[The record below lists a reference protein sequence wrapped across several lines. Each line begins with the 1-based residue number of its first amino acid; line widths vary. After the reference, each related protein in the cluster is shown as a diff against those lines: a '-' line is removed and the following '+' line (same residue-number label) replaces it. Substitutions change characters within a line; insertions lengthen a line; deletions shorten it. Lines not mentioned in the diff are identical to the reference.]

1 MLVVTLFGKRG
12 RWEPPAPRCAFLV
25 SCAGLLPAL
34 ESEIRTASG
43 GALEVEVLEP
53 VRDVDRLP
61 EREIWPYVGLDD
73 DLARRITDAQ
83 HDVSLVLAN
92 PGESVADTVL
102 EATKQASTLAERAD
116 GCVDDLFAMRFFGP
130 DTWRVDEPL
139 AEIDVREHVMLHTVP
154 VEDDGDRFWVHTHG
168 LVKFGRPEFEIYD
181 VPGAMVNGVAIAL
194 NDMGQ
199 YVLSGALVSPG
210 ETLGER
216 AVPLHA
222 RLGEREPDHWQDI
235 PVLEL
240 VDVDEGGR
248 PVASGAERGLRAW
261 WPEHFEEA

>member
-1 MLVVTLFGKRG
+1 MALFGRRG

-25 SCAGLLPAL
+25 SCAGPLPAL
-34 ESEIRTASG
+34 ESVIWTAGG
-43 GALEVEVLEP
+43 GAVESEVLEP
-53 VRDVDRLP
+53 ARNRDRLP
-61 EREIWPYVGLDD
+61 EREIWPYVGLNE

-83 HDVSLVLAN
+83 HDVSLVLAS

-102 EATKQASTLAERAD
+102 EATRQASTLAELAD
-116 GCVDDLFAMRFFGP
+116 GCVHDLFAMRFFGP

-139 AEIDVREHVMLHTVP
+139 AEVDVREHVTLHTVP
-154 VEDDGDRFWVHTHG
+154 VVDGGDRFWVHTHG

-181 VPGAMVNGVAIAL
+181 VPAEMVNGVANAL

-222 RLGEREPDHWQDI
+222 RLGEREPDHWEDI

-240 VDVDEGGR
+240 VDVDEGGQ
-248 PVASGAERGLRAW
+248 PVGSGAERGVRAW
-261 WPEHFEEA
+261 WPEHFGEA